1 MAGLA
6 LVALVHDTGRYWFGF
21 YCRALGER
29 NRRRIVTVGLA
40 TGIRGFLMADKP
52 VRVTILGCGQMGLV
66 CAEMLCRTKWA
77 GSVEVTMW
85 GHSGAEVAELSQLRT
100 SKRLAEFVLDGAV
113 RVALTD
119 ERALEGADLIVS
131 AVPTQHIRGAWER
144 LRVCVPGGAGVVSV
158 AKGIENGTLLR
169 PTRVIADVLGDDP
182 DGKPR
187 RFGCLSGP
195 TIATELAR
203 CLPATMIAASD
214 EAEFAEELQKLFT
227 TSWMRIYTNSD
238 LLGVE
243 LAGAMKNVIAIAAG
257 VLDGMQA
264 GSNAKSALL
273 ARGLAEITRLGTAM
287 GADSATFF
295 GIAGVGDLATTCFSP
310 HGRNRSCGEALGK
323 GESLQAYLAR
333 TDSVV
338 EGVATTRSVMELAE
352 KYRVDMPIGSA
363 VERVLFEGLDPLEA
377 IAGLMSR
384 EMKDETRG

>member
-1 MAGLA
+1 MP
-6 LVALVHDTGRYWFGF
+6 DS
-21 YCRALGER
+21 
-29 NRRRIVTVGLA
+29 
-40 TGIRGFLMADKP
+40 P
-52 VRVTILGCGQMGLV
+52 PRVTILGCGQMGLV
-66 CAEMLCRTKWA
+66 CAEMLCRAATP
-77 GSVEVTMW
+77 SQVTLW
-85 GHSGAEVAELSQLRT
+85 GHAPEEVGELSQMRRST
-100 SKRLAEFVLDGAV
+100 RLPDYELHPSV

-119 ERALEGADLIVS
+119 DAALEDADLIVS
-131 AVPTQHIRGAWER
+131 AVPTQHTRGAWQR
-144 LRVCVPGGAGVVSV
+144 LRRLVPPDAAVVSV

-169 PTRVIADVLGDDP
+169 PTQVIADALDDDP

-187 RFGCLSGP
+187 SMGCLSGP

-214 EAEFAEELQKLFT
+214 DPAFAERLQKLFT
-227 TSWMRIYTNSD
+227 TRWMRIYTNAD

-243 LAGAMKNVIAIAAG
+243 LAGATKNVIAIAAG

-287 GADSATFF
+287 GADSETFF

-323 GESLQAYLAR
+323 GESLEHYLAR

-338 EGVATTRSVMELAE
+338 EGVATTRSVVALAE
-352 KYRVDMPIGSA
+352 KYRVEMPIATA
-363 VERVLFEGLDPLEA
+363 VHRVLFEGLDPLDA

-384 EMKDETRG
+384 EMKDETVG